1 MTAKVQSLPGA
12 LPLHEN
18 KDFLRESEW
27 VILKLLCRSLDSL
40 ADNDAEELSAASGN
54 QLAAERCKQLIS
66 IVRLSKRT
74 GLGSWAARLMV
85 EAGLDEQ
92 EIDVQSAEKIS
103 AKVNQH
109 MGYAIFN
116 PATTHALADLQEQW
130 RDQAQQE
137 NA

>member
-12 LPLHEN
+12 LPLHED

-54 QLAAERCKQLIS
+54 QLAVERCKQLIS
-66 IVRLSKRT
+66 IVRLSKRE
-74 GLGSWAARLMV
+74 GMGSWVARLIV

-92 EIDVQSAEKIS
+92 DIDTQSAEQIS
-103 AKVNQH
+103 ARVNQH

-116 PATTHALADLQEQW
+116 PATTRALADLQDKW
-130 RDQAQQE
+130 RHQNQQE
-137 NA
+137 NV

>member
-12 LPLHEN
+12 LPLHED

-54 QLAAERCKQLIS
+54 QLTIERCKQLIS
-66 IVRLSKRT
+66 IIRLSKRA

-92 EIDVQSAEKIS
+92 EIDALNAEKIS
-103 AKVNQH
+103 AKVNLH

-116 PATTHALADLQEQW
+116 PATTRALADLQEKW
-130 RDQAQQE
+130 RYQTQQE